1 MLNPRKESRK
11 CLLFSLE
18 RTKKHGIRRPSGS
31 QLVIL
36 RGPGLGMKLWRR
48 VQRSRKKL
56 DFRGNII
63 QLDQALPET

>member
-11 CLLFSLE
+11 CFLSSLE
-18 RTKKHGIRRPSGS
+18 RIKKHGIKTSGS

-36 RGPGLGMKLWRR
+36 RGPRLRMKLWRR
-48 VQRSRKKL
+48 VQRSRNKSN
-56 DFRGNII
+56 FRGNII